1 MTGSQILHFSAI
13 SHLSTSEHEVTL
25 KCLLSPAKAK
35 AKFFT
40 VKARSEYLHLHRVPS
55 PTKAL
60 EAGLN
65 RFKV

>member
-1 MTGSQILHFSAI
+1 MTGSQILHFSAV

-40 VKARSEYLHLHRVPS
+40 AKGRIEYLHLYRVPS
-55 PTKAL
+55 PTKA
-60 EAGLN
+60 
-65 RFKV
+65 